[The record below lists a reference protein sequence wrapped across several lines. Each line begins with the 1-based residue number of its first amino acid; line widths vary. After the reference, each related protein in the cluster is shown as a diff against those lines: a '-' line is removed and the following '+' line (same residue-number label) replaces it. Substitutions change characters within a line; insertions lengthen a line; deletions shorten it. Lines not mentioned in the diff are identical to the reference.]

1 MPKDERFIEYF
12 CAHAKL
18 IVAAATEFSR
28 LMSNDGQGQRH
39 IAEINRLE
47 NEADAITRQTVLDIH
62 RTFITPFDRSQI
74 LDLITALDD
83 TIDLMKDTCR
93 RMTLYG
99 VAFTPEMRA
108 MAECSER
115 ASSLISDA
123 MPLLRTID
131 RNAEALGKMSVAV
144 RACESEADD
153 MLDRGLRALF
163 ASDLPAGDK
172 LIVEKVYDLVEAV
185 VDRCEDIVDVIDS
198 LLIASALGG
207 AIFWNILTWRLGI
220 PSSSSHALVGGLI
233 GAGIAKAGFSAV
245 IWGGFATVAS
255 AIVLSPLAGVIAAM
269 ALVLVVSWLC
279 VRTLPFTADRR
290 FRKLQFVS
298 SALLSLAHG
307 GNDAQKTMGIIT
319 VLLYARGMMSGPFHV
334 PLWVVLSCQTAM
346 ALGTLCGGWKIV
358 RTMGTSITH
367 LTPMQGFGAETG
379 AAAALFTATWAGIP
393 VSTTHTITG
402 AIVGV
407 GAARRISAVRWGVAR
422 RIVIAWCVTL
432 PAAATVGA
440 GCYWITRLIF
450 G

>member
-1 MPKDERFIEYF
+1 MTRPSRPNAALRLYRSLMPKDERFIEYF

-185 VDRCEDIVDVIDS
+185 VDRCEDIVDVID
-198 LLIASALGG
+198 
-207 AIFWNILTWRLGI
+207 GI
-220 PSSSSHALVGGLI
+220 
-233 GAGIAKAGFSAV
+233 
-245 IWGGFATVAS
+245 
-255 AIVLSPLAGVIAAM
+255 
-269 ALVLVVSWLC
+269 VVEQ
-279 VRTLPFTADRR
+279 V
-290 FRKLQFVS
+290 
-298 SALLSLAHG
+298 
-307 GNDAQKTMGIIT
+307 
-319 VLLYARGMMSGPFHV
+319 
-334 PLWVVLSCQTAM
+334 
-346 ALGTLCGGWKIV
+346 
-358 RTMGTSITH
+358 
-367 LTPMQGFGAETG
+367 
-379 AAAALFTATWAGIP
+379 
-393 VSTTHTITG
+393 
-402 AIVGV
+402 
-407 GAARRISAVRWGVAR
+407 
-422 RIVIAWCVTL
+422 
-432 PAAATVGA
+432 
-440 GCYWITRLIF
+440 
-450 G
+450 